1 MSHNPVLSLQRLWCG
16 RDFFREKRLKE
27 FIIDNWINI
36 LIAIVTYI
44 LGILT
49 VYFNQ
54 RAKNK
59 ALLADNAKLIEET
72 EKIKKEHSLDIEKR
86 KFQYES
92 KKAQYFKY
100 FNMLDDFSA
109 KSTEDFMKDFPPIIA
124 KFNEDFLN
132 ANGKKELETKAIV
145 DFSDHISKMTF
156 KANENLIKIKQET
169 NTIKVIAN
177 EEILKIFSTMESYYD
192 ESLNL
197 STKLMNALSK
207 MIIMKDDSEVNEA
220 KLKLEEIGQK
230 MNSLKEKLI
239 QEVRKDLNEI

>member
-1 MSHNPVLSLQRLWCG
+1 M
-16 RDFFREKRLKE
+16 KE
-27 FIIDNWINI
+27 FIIDNWTNI
-36 LIAIVTYI
+36 LIVVGTYL

-59 ALLADNAKLIEET
+59 ALLTDNANLIEET

-124 KFNEDFLN
+124 RFNEDLIT
-132 ANGKKELETKAIV
+132 ANGQKELEAKAIAS
-145 DFSDHISKMTF
+145 FTEHINKMTF

-177 EEILKIFSTMESYYD
+177 EEILKILSTMESFYD
-192 ESLNL
+192 ESLKL

-207 MIIMKDDSEVNEA
+207 KILMNDDSEVNEA
-220 KLKLEEIGQK
+220 KLKLEEIGNK
-230 MNSLKEKLI
+230 TNILKEKLI